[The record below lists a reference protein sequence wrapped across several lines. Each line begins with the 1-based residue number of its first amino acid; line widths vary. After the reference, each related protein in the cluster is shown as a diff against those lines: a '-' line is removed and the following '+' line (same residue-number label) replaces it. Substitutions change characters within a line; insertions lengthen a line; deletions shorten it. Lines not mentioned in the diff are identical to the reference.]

1 MRKYLVSGFLVY
13 SGGAVRPLAATAVLN
28 PDECMNPVTVAQ
40 VEKILLDE
48 NNRTGAVATSM
59 RVTHFQPFET
69 APPASEVIQE
79 VVQLNECSVIMPPV
93 DSPLLIEVAPGVL
106 LRATRPAHAANRN
119 DPLLFNL
126 EHGGSYLGQPRW
138 THP

>member
-1 MRKYLVSGFLVY
+1 MRKYLVSGYFTY
-13 SGGAVRPLAATAVLN
+13 AGGAVRPIAGTATLT
-28 PDECMNPVTVAQ
+28 PEECMDPSTVAQ

-48 NNRTGAVATSM
+48 NNRTGTIATSM
-59 RVTHFQPFET
+59 RVTQFQPFET
-69 APPASEVIQE
+69 APPAAGVTQE
-79 VVQLNECSVIMPPV
+79 AVQLNECSVIMPPV
-93 DSPLLIEVAPGVL
+93 DSPLLIELAPGVL
-106 LRATRPAHAANRN
+106 LRATRPAHAANRK